1 MASEQNSAPSQGT
14 QWLPTQQANEFALA
28 MNGNELLLAFG
39 QSRLSMIPTA
49 VGSTPEHHVEWVA
62 TLSISP
68 VAAAHLLEIL
78 QTNIAAY
85 EKKFGKIPS
94 DPSFKVTQSR

>member
-1 MASEQNSAPSQGT
+1 
-14 QWLPTQQANEFALA
+14 

-49 VGSTPEHHVEWVA
+49 MGSTPEHHVEWVA

-68 VAAAHLLEIL
+68 VAAAQLLKVLE
-78 QTNIAAY
+78 TNIAAY

-94 DPSFKVTQSR
+94 DPSFKVTVSR